1 MPQVVAVAAA
11 WVAKTITV
19 KAVTA
24 FVVKTVLQVAAT
36 VALSKA
42 AKALGLSKQSIQERQ
57 ASVTQLSLGEVPREA
72 IFGLA
77 CTGGSLLDA
86 FNFGG
91 KYGTDTVTRVIELAD
106 HFLDGIVGYYVDDV
120 YCAWTG
126 DGVQPGF
133 NGKLSI
139 EFRNGFA
146 SGNVPPLH
154 VRQNGGWSASDVLAG
169 VAHVVVDT
177 RFDDT
182 VWTQGHPRF
191 KFVVRGLRVY
201 DPRRDPALGYT
212 GPDPQ
217 TWGDTS
223 THTFSRNAALLRY
236 AYTRGIYAT
245 GHQGEPEHL
254 LIGRGL
260 SAEEAPPARI
270 IAAANL
276 CDEAVD
282 GEIRYTADGV
292 ISANQAYIEVEELFA
307 AAMAGVIV
315 QREGGVEIEP
325 GQAKA
330 PVVTITDGDL
340 VIGKPIGATPFLPD
354 SDGGRINTIVP
365 RYVEPT
371 QGWLD
376 HAAPVIRDLSRMAPA
391 PVGDGGPRE
400 MTLALA
406 LVIRASQAN
415 GNGAIALRKAALER
429 RATITLPPRFA
440 GLEEGDWIA
449 WKSDR
454 RHGGATVRYRIV
466 SFSLNAEW
474 QNSLVLEEIA
484 SSVYGV
490 PDPVEDRTL
499 PPPAPT
505 PIDALQLFGVQAE
518 AITLAGNTSTVPAVR
533 FSWNVTTADTAM
545 TAIRAEIRQVGE
557 TEAAP
562 TRIDDVAEGQANV
575 TNGVG
580 PDQALECRLV
590 PIGDPSRPVLASN
603 WITVSTSTIV
613 AGDVSPDAPGLS
625 PIKEAIGAAGE
636 GMEQIGHAVDGLNQ
650 TVYDAQTGLQV
661 RTGQLWDDIND
672 AADGL
677 KVRTAGLDAAI
688 NAAGTGLADRTDAL
702 FDRLDAPG
710 TGIEAR
716 VTDLAQT
723 VEDGDEASLERFQAL
738 EAFAAAGPN
747 HCPNGGLA
755 EGLEGIYSAHTLVWG
770 VSGTWGPNV
779 AIAPSGDGTYS
790 IHWPE
795 FGVEEGVAYTVS
807 GDAVLFASGGVVYFD
822 IIYLNSA
829 GQPVF
834 DGGESPRGP
843 GDFSDSF
850 ERRKSMAGTSVC
862 PRGSGAV
869 TARARC
875 VFESVVNPTAMG
887 VRRVKVDFGD
897 KPTAWSD
904 ETTEWQGASRLI
916 DLDEVV
922 QNPTSGLVRRTEL
935 LDSQLNTPTVGLSA
949 QIASARQAITDLDE
963 GKAEASDVQAL
974 NTQINTPGTGLAAQQ
989 LSAQEAISDLAEG
1002 KASASDLNAL
1012 TSEIETARGGQTS
1025 LNLRLNTVE
1034 TDIDGKASATALQ
1047 TLESEVNAPG
1057 TGIVARL
1064 TDAEGT
1070 VADLVTGKAE
1080 ASDLEALE
1088 VRSRAL
1094 PNLVPNSA
1102 AAQDLYLWD
1111 GDPIWKVGYG
1121 ADVGSY
1127 FFCDAA
1133 GDQYMVSR
1141 PIRLGH
1147 NKTYSFEFE
1156 GDGGTAPTENAVY
1169 FDLMD
1174 GTDATPG
1181 NIVQYGAGALSYQGV
1196 WWFTRAGRAFTT
1208 GPSVKWGVA
1217 VVKKAAA
1224 SNYVTMTRLMLNEG
1238 PVAAAW
1244 TDTLVARDL
1253 SARQLEMERVV
1264 LTPTTGLAERVSG
1277 LSSDLYT
1284 PTTGIAARLGSA
1296 QQTLV
1301 DLEENKASAADVEA
1315 LGSAINT
1322 PGTGL
1327 LAEMAAVKETL
1338 VDLDEGKA
1346 SASDVQD
1353 IQSALFTPTTGI
1365 SARLTQVLQTAAD
1378 LEEEKADVTAL
1389 QQLEA
1394 ITGVRENLALNGGL
1408 TDGLEG
1414 LGGGSGMALDEDS
1427 WGRSVKLATFTGTGT
1442 RVIDWP
1448 AVDSDPD
1455 TIYTISGD
1463 AVLFASGGV
1472 VYFDLQFLNE
1482 AGQVVGDGGQKPRGP
1497 GDFSNAPSRRQDM
1510 AVAHLSPS
1518 TAARMVPRCVFQ
1530 DVVNPTAMGARL
1542 VKVERGGLPATT
1554 WSDEASAAYTA
1565 AKLAD
1570 LDRVVTTPTTGLAS
1584 RLETTEADINTPGTG
1599 LKAGQQSLI
1608 QALADLDAGKAS
1620 VISVE
1625 DLTAQ
1630 LRTTPNQIVN
1640 SGAKSDMDHW
1650 NGAAAWGIGRSGDV
1664 GDYFVCSASGEHH
1677 LVSQPFRLSPNTTYT
1692 HSFEGDGGSD
1702 PGSCWA
1708 YLALLG
1714 GTETTPGAIITQGA
1728 GVSSFDGVGWFT
1740 RKSVTFTTGPNV
1752 FWGQYVVRKAATSS
1766 YVATTRF
1773 MLNVGDKAAAWTD
1786 SLSERELRAS
1796 IQEVRSVAVSADGR
1810 SKAIVGNVLDVNGY
1824 ISGTASTNDGVQARF
1839 EVLADVFGIRSPGGG
1854 ERTEYRAGRW
1864 YIYSPAEATRTVYGK
1879 ALGGDQKII
1888 WWTGPDTVA
1897 EGAETKA
1904 NAYVYISQNTVGGP
1918 RFGGTDVVSGG
1929 GGDSALR
1936 STIGGSAGASTQ
1948 GTTWVSAGTASFTN
1962 LPAGGSVRIFAGGNA
1977 QDGMTVEG
1985 SAPGSTVNGEV
1996 RVVRGATVLATGLL
2010 TAYVAG
2016 GDADASIVVSDAPIN
2031 AGATGA
2037 VTLTLQIRSTTANKD
2052 IGGAGMTTQVYAEWV
2067 KSG

>member
-24 FVVKTVLQVAAT
+24 FVVKTVLQIAAT

-42 AKALGLSKQSIQERQ
+42 AKALGLSKQSMQERQ
-57 ASVTQLSLGEVPREA
+57 ASVTQLSLGEVPREVV
-72 IFGLA
+72 FGLA

-106 HFLDGIVGYYVDDV
+106 HLLDGIVGYYVDDV

-139 EFRNGFA
+139 EFKNGFA
-146 SGNVPPLH
+146 AGNVPPLH

-212 GPDPQ
+212 GPNPQ
-217 TWGDTS
+217 TWADTS

-245 GHQGEPEHL
+245 GHQGEPQHL

-325 GQAKA
+325 GQARA
-330 PVVTITDGDL
+330 TVVTITDGDL
-340 VIGKPIGATPFLPD
+340 VIGKPIGASPFLPD

-406 LVIRASQAN
+406 LVIRGVQAN
-415 GNGAIALRKAALER
+415 SNGAIALRKAALER

-454 RHGGATVRYRIV
+454 RHGGATVRYRVV

-490 PDPVEDRTL
+490 PDPVEDRAL

-518 AITLAGNTSTVPAVR
+518 AITLAGDTSTVPAVR
-533 FSWNVTTADTAM
+533 FSWDVTTADTAM
-545 TAIRAEIRQVGE
+545 TAIRAEVRRVGE
-557 TEAAP
+557 TDAAP
-562 TRIDDVAEGQANV
+562 TRIDDVAKGQANV

-590 PIGDPSRPVLASN
+590 PLGDPSKPVLASN
-603 WITVSTSTIV
+603 WITVSTSAIV
-613 AGDVSPDAPGLS
+613 AGDVSPNAPGLS
-625 PIKEAIGAAGE
+625 PIKEAIAAAGE
-636 GMEQIGHAVDGLNQ
+636 GLVQIGGAVGALNQ

-738 EAFAAAGPN
+738 EAFAAAAPN

-755 EGLEGIYSAHTLVWG
+755 NGLEGVRSAHDLIWSPLG
-770 VSGTWGPNV
+770 AWGPYV
-779 AIAPSGDGTYS
+779 AIVPNGDGTYVAE
-790 IHWPE
+790 WPE
-795 FGVEEGVAYTVS
+795 FEPTEGVPYTVS
-807 GDAVLFASGGVVYFD
+807 GDTALFASAGISYFD
-822 IIYLNSA
+822 IQYRNAA
-829 GQPVF
+829 GQVVG
-834 DGGESPRGP
+834 DGDQSARGP

-850 ERRKSMAGTSVC
+850 ARRAAMASTSIC
-862 PRGSGAV
+862 PSGLGVVA
-869 TARARC
+869 AWARC
-875 VFESVVNPTAMG
+875 VFAEVVAPTAMWA
-887 VRRVKVDFGD
+887 RRVKIDIGAH
-897 KPTAWSD
+897 PTAWSD

-916 DLDEVV
+916 NLDEVV

-1002 KASASDLNAL
+1002 KASASDLDAL
-1012 TSEIETARGGQTS
+1012 TSEITTARGGQTS

-1034 TDIDGKASATALQ
+1034 SDIDGKASATALQ

-1057 TGIVARL
+1057 TGIVSRL

-1094 PNLVPNSA
+1094 PNLIPNSA

-1111 GDPIWKVGYG
+1111 GAPDWKGGYG
-1121 ADVGSY
+1121 SNVGSY

-1133 GDQYMVSR
+1133 GEHYFTSK
-1141 PIRLGH
+1141 PFRLEP
-1147 NKTYSFEFE
+1147 NTTYSFEFE

-1174 GTDATPG
+1174 GTETTPG

-1217 VVKKAAA
+1217 VVKKAAS

-1264 LTPTTGLAERVSG
+1264 LTPTTGLAERLFG
-1277 LSSDLYT
+1277 LDSELHT
-1284 PTTGIAARLGSA
+1284 PTTGIAARLGNA
-1296 QQTLV
+1296 EQTLI
-1301 DLEENKASAADVEA
+1301 DLDQGKASATDFEA
-1315 LGSAINT
+1315 LESEINT
-1322 PGTGL
+1322 PNTGL
-1327 LAEMAAVKETL
+1327 LSRMADAEGTL

-1346 SASDVQD
+1346 EASDVEG
-1353 IQSALFTPTTGI
+1353 IQSAIFTPTTGI

-1378 LEEEKADVTAL
+1378 LEQEKADVTAL

-1414 LGGGSGMALDEDS
+1414 LTANAGMVLNEDS
-1427 WGRSVKLATFTGTGT
+1427 WGRSVKLAPFAGTGT
-1442 RVIDWP
+1442 RVINWP
-1448 AVDSDPD
+1448 ARDSDPD

-1463 AVLFASGGV
+1463 AVLLASGGV

-1497 GDFSNAPSRRQDM
+1497 GDFSNAPGRRQDM

-1518 TAARMVPRCVFQ
+1518 TTARMVPRCVFEG
-1530 DVVNPTAMGARL
+1530 VVNPTAMGARL
-1542 VKVERGGLPATT
+1542 VKVERGSLPATT

-1570 LDRVVTTPTTGLAS
+1570 LERVVTTPTTGLAS
-1584 RLETTEADINTPGTG
+1584 RLQTTEADINTPGTG
-1599 LKAGQQSLI
+1599 LKAVQQAFVE
-1608 QALADLDAGKAS
+1608 ALADLDAGKAS
-1620 VISVE
+1620 VISME
-1625 DLTAQ
+1625 TLEAQ
-1630 LRTTPNQIVN
+1630 LRTVPNQIVN
-1640 SGAKSDMDHW
+1640 SGAKFGMDRW
-1650 NGAAAWGIGRSGDV
+1650 DGAPAWVAGDAVDV
-1664 GDYFVCSASGEHH
+1664 GEYFACTASGEHF
-1677 LVSQPFRLSPNTTYT
+1677 LVSQPFRLSPNTTYA
-1692 HSFEGDGGSD
+1692 HAFEGDGGSD
-1702 PGSCWA
+1702 PAACSVF
-1708 YLALLG
+1708 LNLLG
-1714 GTETTPGAIITQGA
+1714 GTETTPGGIVTHNAGA
-1728 GVSSFDGVGWFT
+1728 MSFTGVGWFT
-1740 RKSVTFTTGPNV
+1740 RKGATFTTGPNV
-1752 FWGQYVVRKAATSS
+1752 MWGLYVVKKAATSS
-1766 YVATTRF
+1766 YVAATRF
-1773 MLNVGDKAAAWTD
+1773 MLNMGDKAAAWSD

-1810 SKAIVGNVLDVNGY
+1810 SKAIVGNLTDVNGR
-1824 ISGTASTNDGVQARF
+1824 ITGTVSENDGESDSYTVVSSKF
-1839 EVLADVFGIRSPGGG
+1839 VLADPDGAAGTSF
-1854 ERTEYRAGRW
+1854 ADGRW
-1864 YIYSPAEATRTVYGK
+1864 TNPDAAAGTRTVYGR
-1879 ALGGDQKII
+1879 AFGGDQKLE
-1888 WWTGPDTVA
+1888 WWTGPASVA
-1897 EGAETKA
+1897 VGAETKG
-1904 NAYVYISQNTVGGP
+1904 NAYVYISRNTVGGP
-1918 RFGGTDVVSGG
+1918 RFGGADVVGPGGTLTATASTGFIGGARNGAGYVATSNQVTVTVSGG
-1929 GGDSALR
+1929 
-1936 STIGGSAGASTQ
+1936 T
-1948 GTTWVSAGTASFTN
+1948 
-1962 LPAGGSVRIFAGGNA
+1962 
-1977 QDGMTVEG
+1977 
-1985 SAPGSTVNGEV
+1985 
-1996 RVVRGATVLATGLL
+1996 
-2010 TAYVAG
+2010 
-2016 GDADASIVVSDAPIN
+2016 
-2031 AGATGA
+2031 AGATIRWVRISGDSRIGLNDPTAFNTGAGATIGVGEVISAYFMGA
-2037 VTLTLQIRSTTANKD
+2037 VTK
-2052 IGGAGMTTQVYAEWV
+2052 GGQSAVVYVQVDL
-2067 KSG
+2067 SDNGT